1 MTAYDNRDYAA
12 WLASAMI
19 PPDILKGIIRLYPTV
34 AEIYST
40 FLSSGHELREFLPEA
55 CFSLLL
61 RNSHP
66 SVLDLYHD
74 KIRSFNIHTLIIG
87 ESNYPEYLKDL
98 PEAPC
103 ILFYQGNP
111 ECLSMPRRISVVGSR
126 KASYHGIRAAR
137 SLSQEL
143 SRHHVCI
150 ISGLAYG
157 IDAASHQGCLQGG
170 TPTAAV
176 LGCGLDQQYPKA
188 HAALRQEII
197 NANGIVISEYIP
209 GEKPLGWHFPIRN
222 RIISGLGEALIVMEA
237 RKQSGSLTT
246 VDWALK
252 QGKEV
257 FAYPGDPSLPLY
269 NEGNHQLLRDGA
281 RFFSKA
287 EHILEDMNWLDNM
300 NQQVQN
306 TTSFPEAAH
315 LDPAEQKIV
324 SLLQA
329 GSMNMDEI
337 CIKTGLRADE
347 VMGALTMLQ
356 LRGILEILPGKYY
369 QLRAE

>member
-1 MTAYDNRDYAA
+1 MNAYDNRDYAA

-19 PPDILKGIIRLYPTV
+19 PPDNLKELIGLYPSV
-34 AEIYST
+34 AEIYDT
-40 FLSSGHELREFLPEA
+40 FLSSCNDLRGMIPEA
-55 CFSLLL
+55 CCSILL
-61 RNSHP
+61 RNSRH
-66 SVLDLYHD
+66 SVLDQFHET
-74 KIRSFNIHTLIIG
+74 IRSLQIQTLIIG
-87 ESNYPEYLKDL
+87 ERNYPEYLTDL

-111 ECLSMPRRISVVGSR
+111 ECLSMPRRLSVVGSR
-126 KASYHGIRAAR
+126 KASYHGIRAAK
-137 SLSQEL
+137 SVSQEL

-157 IDAASHQGCLQGG
+157 IDAASHEGCLQGG
-170 TPTAAV
+170 TPTVAV

-197 NANGIVISEYIP
+197 KTNGIVISEYIP

-222 RIISGLGEALIVMEA
+222 RIISGLGKALIVMEA

-252 QGKEV
+252 QGKDV

-269 NEGNHQLLRDGA
+269 NEGNQQLLRDGA
-281 RFFSKA
+281 RFFA
-287 EHILEDMNWLDNM
+287 NAGHILEDMNWLDNM
-300 NQQVQN
+300 TQQAQN
-306 TTSFPEAAH
+306 TTSFPVSAH
-315 LDPAEQKIV
+315 LDPSGQKIV
-324 SLLQA
+324 SLLSS
-329 GSMNMDEI
+329 GSLNMDEI
-337 CIKTGLRADE
+337 CIKTGMRADE

-369 QLRAE
+369 QLCNR

>member
-1 MTAYDNRDYAA
+1 
-12 WLASAMI
+12 MI
-19 PPDILKGIIRLYPTV
+19 PPDILKEMILRYQSVSEVFGIF
-34 AEIYST
+34 S
-40 FLSSGHELREFLPEA
+40 SSGDELREILPET

-61 RNSHP
+61 RNSRP
-66 SVLDLYHD
+66 SVMDHYHEA
-74 KIRSFNIHTLIIG
+74 IRSLHIQTIIFG
-87 ESNYPEYLKDL
+87 ERNYPEYLMNL
-98 PEAPC
+98 PETPC
-103 ILFYQGNP
+103 ILFFQGNP
-111 ECLSMPRRISVVGSR
+111 DCLSIPRRLSVVGSR

-188 HAALRQEII
+188 HTALRQEII
-197 NANGIVISEYIP
+197 NAGGIVISEYIP

-252 QGKEV
+252 QGKDV

-269 NEGNHQLLRDGA
+269 NEGNYQLLRDGA
-281 RFFSKA
+281 RFFA
-287 EHILEDMNWLDNM
+287 RPEHILEDMNWLDNI
-300 NQQVQN
+300 NQQAQN
-306 TTSFPEAAH
+306 NTSFPASLH
-315 LDPAEQKIV
+315 LDPAEYKIV
-324 SLLQA
+324 SLLSA

-337 CIKTGLRADE
+337 CLKTELRTDE
-347 VMGALTMLQ
+347 VLGALTMLQ

-369 QLRAE
+369 QLSSKRNAGL